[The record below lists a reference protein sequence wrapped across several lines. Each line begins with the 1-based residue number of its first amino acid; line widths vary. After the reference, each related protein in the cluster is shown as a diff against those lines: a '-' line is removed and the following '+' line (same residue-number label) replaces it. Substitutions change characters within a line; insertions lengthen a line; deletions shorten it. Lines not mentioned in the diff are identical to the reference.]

1 MQHEHS
7 APNIKRIVAIVGEEE
22 RVMNTAD
29 EAVNVKFR
37 YQSAAGS
44 SRETLDSKCH
54 QDRYDGS
61 QKRSPVIAY
70 QYPRAH
76 SIVSLITFYSQT
88 CVKSPQ

>member
-1 MQHEHS
+1 MQHEYS
-7 APNIKRIVAIVGEEE
+7 TPNIKRIVAIVGEEE
-22 RVMNTAD
+22 WVMNTAN

-54 QDRYDGS
+54 QERYDGS

-76 SIVSLITFYSQT
+76 SLL
-88 CVKSPQ
+88 P